1 MTFMGL
7 TLRGSDAN
15 SRWPLL
21 VSLAL
26 NLFFIG
32 VGGALLWQAYAFD
45 VPATPATGSDRTVAG
60 RIERIAATLPRQD
73 AEKLRA
79 AYQAHRAEI
88 DGARAAYRDRQD
100 AVRAVLRA
108 EPFDVEALRAAMA
121 EMRAARQTFDRRI
134 HEFFAQ
140 QASQM
145 SPAGR
150 QKLAD
155 RPGSRRETGTS
166 QTSSN

>member
-7 TLRGSDAN
+7 TLRGSDES
-15 SRWPLL
+15 SRWLL
-21 VSLAL
+21 LASLAL

-32 VGGALLWQAYAFD
+32 VGGALLLQAYAFD
-45 VPATPATGSDRTVAG
+45 PPAPPAGSNRSIAG
-60 RIERIAATLPRQD
+60 RIERIAATLPRED

-79 AYQAHRAEI
+79 GYQARRDEI

-100 AVRAVLRA
+100 AMRAVLRA
-108 EPFDVEALRAAMA
+108 EPFDLEALRTAMS
-121 EMRAARQTFDRRI
+121 EMRAARQNFDRRI
-134 HEFFAQ
+134 HDFFAQ

-145 SPAGR
+145 SAAGR

-155 RPGSRRETGTS
+155 RPSSRREQGTS
-166 QTSSN
+166 QTSKN